1 VSSTDPTV
9 LCAGIA
15 VQDVIFR
22 VERFPTPANKV
33 SAQEV
38 VVTGGGCAANAAI
51 AVARLGAR
59 ARYAGPL
66 GDDAVS
72 DAILSGL
79 WAENVDTT
87 GVVRKAGARAPV
99 SGIFVDGEG
108 ERLIATRRDA
118 SLADVRSQDPVALV
132 ADIDILL
139 IDNRLPDFVR
149 PVAEAAR
156 RRGVPVVLDA
166 DKPAQQDDPLFVLA
180 SHTIFGADALRD
192 TVKCGELAEALVLA
206 GSFCTGF
213 AAVTDGANG
222 VLRLD
227 QGRARLRSAFRVTAL
242 DTLAAGDV
250 FHGAFALALAEGSD
264 LDAALT
270 FGCAAAALKCTRF
283 GGIAGAPRRDAV
295 SQLLAQEA
303 LK

>member
-1 VSSTDPTV
+1 V

-66 GDDAVS
+66 GDDTVS
-72 DAILSGL
+72 EAILAGL
-79 WAENVDTT
+79 AAENVDTT
-87 GVVRKAGARAPV
+87 GVIRKAGARAPV
-99 SGIFVDGEG
+99 SGIFVDREG

-118 SLADVRSQDPVALV
+118 CLAEVCSRDPAGLV

-149 PVAEAAR
+149 PVAEAAC
-156 RRGVPVVLDA
+156 RRGIPVVLDA
-166 DKPAQQDDPLFVLA
+166 DKPAAQDDPLFGLA

-192 TVKCGELAEALVLA
+192 TVRCHDLAAALVLA
-206 GSFCTGF
+206 GRLCTGF
-213 AAVTDGANG
+213 VAVTDGANG

-227 QGRARLRSAFRVTAL
+227 QGRARRRSAFRVTAL

-250 FHGAFALALAEGSD
+250 FHGAFALPSNAPGSAESPAHRGGTPSRGSW
-264 LDAALT
+264 
-270 FGCAAAALKCTRF
+270 
-283 GGIAGAPRRDAV
+283 RRRH
-295 SQLLAQEA
+295 
-303 LK
+303 